1 VDEEESDEFDDVM
14 RFEAE
19 QQKSLEGQIVT
30 RMIDSLQN
38 MFTRNNSTSSPNDVQ
53 QQTKTGAGLG
63 IELPRTSLLVLQSLR
78 HYFIKM
84 KETACVVFLE
94 MIV

>member
-1 VDEEESDEFDDVM
+1 MDEDESDEFDDVM

-38 MFTRNNSTSSPNDVQ
+38 LFTRNNSSSSPNDSSR
-53 QQTKTGAGLG
+53 
-63 IELPRTSLLVLQSLR
+63 PRREQDPVSNCR
-78 HYFIKM
+78 
-84 KETACVVFLE
+84 AD
-94 MIV
+94 